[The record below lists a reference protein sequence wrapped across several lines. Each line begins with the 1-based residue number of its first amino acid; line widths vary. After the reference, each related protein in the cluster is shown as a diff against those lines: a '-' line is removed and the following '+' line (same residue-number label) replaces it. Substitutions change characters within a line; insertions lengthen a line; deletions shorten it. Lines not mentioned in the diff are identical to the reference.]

1 MNVRS
6 VLVATATGARLV
18 AASSGT
24 VAFMVLIHI
33 VIVST
38 MGSLWRTAAEAN
50 GGSVAGYDASALI
63 WYIVA
68 TEAAVSGVMGRLIEL
83 VGDDIASGA
92 VAAEMLR
99 PAPVVGVRLATELG
113 RTLARISIAFVVG
126 ALVAL
131 ALGAGGPSPAGLALA
146 VPALVLAGLTN
157 VAAQHGFAAIAFWV
171 RDVRSTWFLYQKL
184 VFILGGMLIPLEV
197 LPEGLGH
204 LALGQVEGPHDAGR
218 GVPERSE
225 AQLRVLMGI
234 HRVARYP
241 PHPPHPPATT
251 GTPVAV
257 GRAAGPRACVDSA
270 RLARAARRP

>member
-50 GGSVAGYDASALI
+50 GGSVASYDASALI

-197 LPEGLGH
+197 LPEGLAHIARFLPFAAMAYVPGRLASGH
-204 LALGQVEGPHDAGR
+204 VEPGLLLVQLAWAGALV
-218 GVPERSE
+218 GAAAMVF
-225 AQLRVLMGI
+225 
-234 HRVARYP
+234 
-241 PHPPHPPATT
+241 
-251 GTPVAV
+251 AV
-257 GRAAGPRACVDSA
+257 GE
-270 RLARAARRP
+270 RRVQAVGG